1 MMQRVMWPWKRKEK
15 GDTPATDGGRLA
27 EVESQVRM
35 LKGEWLDTL
44 DRMERL
50 AGRLAKRAERE
61 QGAPALTQ
69 APQAEPEGPR
79 APYGGSRAMADVLKR
94 RARPLVT
101 PTNGEQR

>member
-1 MMQRVMWPWKRKEK
+1 MWPWKRKEK
-15 GDTPATDGGRLA
+15 SDTPATDGGRLA

-61 QGAPALTQ
+61 QGAPVLTRT
-69 APQAEPEGPR
+69 PQDEPEAPR
-79 APYGGSRAMADVLKR
+79 APYNGSRAMADVMKR